1 MFFCFP
7 MFLPIDFGLL
17 EKVVSILLENGAEI
31 EARSVVT
38 LGGVPR
44 RRNHGASK
52 NHIMFTT

>member
-1 MFFCFP
+1 
-7 MFLPIDFGLL
+7 MFLPIDFGVL

-38 LGGVPR
+38 PGGDR